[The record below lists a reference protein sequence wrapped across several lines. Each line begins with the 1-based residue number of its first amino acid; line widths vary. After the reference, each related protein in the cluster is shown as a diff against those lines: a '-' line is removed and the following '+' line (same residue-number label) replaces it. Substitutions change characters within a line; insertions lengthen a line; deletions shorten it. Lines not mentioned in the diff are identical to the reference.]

1 MVNTL
6 HTDTAG
12 PRLLD
17 QGARRDPGEGQGG
30 DADEL
35 RAGPKDQ
42 PQLALRP
49 HRQLRQQQ
57 PRRGRLR
64 DGQGEEEAD
73 RQER

>member
-35 RAGPKDQ
+35 RPGPQDQ

-64 DGQGEEEAD
+64 HIPRPEATH